1 MKLDTTTE
9 AEARIR
15 KLEAQVRQ
23 LMSIE
28 TLRLMGA
35 EQQRF
40 LSTSTITV
48 VAGVTALG
56 AIFVLLSRMV

>member
-1 MKLDTTTE
+1 MDLYSTAQ

-15 KLEAQVRQ
+15 KLEAEVRQ

-35 EQQRF
+35 EQEKF
-40 LSTSTITV
+40 LSKSTITV
-48 VAGVTALG
+48 VTGMTVLG
-56 AIFVLLSRMV
+56 LVFVLLTRMW